1 MRSLLAMGFNMKL
14 AFDDFLNSMSE
25 TNATLDY
32 FTDFDKV
39 KKNVAQIEIK
49 LNQLNYLLGKEDV
62 TQAV

>member
-1 MRSLLAMGFNMKL
+1 MKL

-25 TNATLDY
+25 TNATLNY

-49 LNQLNYLLGKEDV
+49 LNQLNYDL
-62 TQAV
+62 T